1 VVLGMG
7 GILFIVPASMAGFRI
22 PLTSDMLHIGTLV
35 KVASPIV
42 PEGTELEIP
51 VDSFGVFR
59 AFDDDGDGHFDF
71 PDQPVI
77 LPVSPQD
84 FCKMFVVPRNCLP
97 TSSVDKLDHASVT
110 LLTAT

>member
-1 VVLGMG
+1 
-7 GILFIVPASMAGFRI
+7 MAGFRI

-59 AFDDDGDGHFDF
+59 AFDDDGDVISIFQINQSSYQCRRRTFARCLLYLGIVY
-71 PDQPVI
+71 QPPPSINSIV
-77 LPVSPQD
+77 Q
-84 FCKMFVVPRNCLP
+84 
-97 TSSVDKLDHASVT
+97 A
-110 LLTAT
+110 